1 MGNPA
6 TRLSYPI
13 LAATIMALSALR
25 ARANVMVALSGEPG
39 STITTEGFV
48 RDEEAILTT
57 LTSYLGTGTTFGIHR
72 LAPAFNNLPK
82 NRRPVHILIITDNDI
97 FSMLES
103 TEKGRLGWDVARE
116 AVISAKGGAT
126 YVLQLPAYLMNT
138 ARAQKEI
145 PPAEARMVRDG
156 WHVAHVHDMQEL
168 VVFAKQFSDAKYHQ
182 GRHEKGPPEK
192 SPRDERR
199 TNGS

>member
-1 MGNPA
+1 
-6 TRLSYPI
+6 
-13 LAATIMALSALR
+13 
-25 ARANVMVALSGEPG
+25 
-39 STITTEGFV
+39 V

-72 LAPAFNNLPK
+72 LAPTFNSLPK

-97 FSMLES
+97 FGMLGS

-126 YVLQLPAYLMNT
+126 YVLQLPGYLLNS

-145 PPAEARMVRDG
+145 PPAEARMTQDG
-156 WHVAHVHDMQEL
+156 WHVAHVDNMQEL
-168 VVFAKQFSDAKYHQ
+168 IVFAKQFSDAKYHQ
-182 GRHEKGPPEK
+182 GRREKG
-192 SPRDERR
+192 SPDQRR